1 MARHYTVKLDN
12 FEGPLDLLLYLV
24 RKNEIDI
31 EHIPIVSITQQY
43 LEYLELMKALNLD
56 IAGEFLV
63 MASTLLYLKSR
74 ALLPSGTDEDID
86 EEQTTLDDL
95 KRQLLEYQQ
104 YKEAARH
111 LKEQN
116 ILEKDVFT
124 RGTHDTITP
133 EGNEMLLQEASLFDL
148 IAALQ
153 NVFKRSGLGSDVM
166 ELTAEEI
173 SVKDKMHELLDRLQT
188 CTDHLVFED
197 LFQHQASRSEVIA
210 TFLALL
216 ELIRLQALRIY
227 QNTSFGTIYIYPVA
241 PNTYHALT
249 EQLDAIS

>member
-1 MARHYTVKLDN
+1 MAQQYTVKLDN

-31 EHIPIVSITQQY
+31 EHIPIVTIAQQY
-43 LEYLELMKALNLD
+43 LEYLDLMKALNLE
-56 IAGEFLV
+56 IAGDFLV

-74 ALLPSGTDEDID
+74 ALLPSTEDEAVEDD
-86 EEQTTLDDL
+86 QPTLEDL

-124 RGTHDTITP
+124 RGSP
-133 EGNEMLLQEASLFDL
+133 EPFISDGSELVLQEASLFDL

-153 NVFKRSGLGSDVM
+153 KVFQRTGNRSDLM

-173 SVKDKMHELLDRLQT
+173 SVKDKINELLDRLQA
-188 CTDHLVFED
+188 CDGHL
-197 LFQHQASRSEVIA
+197 LFDSLFPPQATRLEIIA
-210 TFLALL
+210 MFLALL
-216 ELIRLQALRIY
+216 ELIRIQAIKIY
-227 QNTSFGTIYIYPVA
+227 QNSPFSAIYIYPVSA
-241 PNTYHALT
+241 DIRQVAAD
-249 EQLDAIS
+249 QLNFL